1 MHGEAKSAFEP
12 QRLAVLFYFGD
23 LQYWK
28 MPQIAADAL
37 EQGFD
42 GNALRRLAGIAN
54 PVESEIPQAEI
65 DAAFREMGVIAPI
78 PRQEARLIL
87 AAESARRATS
97 GVSNV
102 FDEATHI
109 RIHLC
114 ELKDP
119 PDELRRIVDLSKEA
133 KVAPRDKWELLE
145 HELRHAMSEFVSRRT

>member
-1 MHGEAKSAFEP
+1 MHGETKNAFEP
-12 QRLAVLFYFGD
+12 HKLAVLFYFGD

-28 MPQIAADAL
+28 MPQVAADAL

-42 GNALRRLAGIAN
+42 GTALRRLAGMAD
-54 PVESEIPQAEI
+54 PVESDIPQAEI
-65 DAAFREMGVIAPI
+65 DSAFREMGVIAPI
-78 PRQEARLIL
+78 PKQEARLIL
-87 AAESARRATS
+87 AAESAKRAIS

-133 KVAPRDKWELLE
+133 KVAPRSRWEHLE
-145 HELRHAMSEFVSRRT
+145 HELRRTMAEFVSKRK

>member
-1 MHGEAKSAFEP
+1 
-12 QRLAVLFYFGD
+12 
-23 LQYWK
+23 
-28 MPQIAADAL
+28 MPKAP
-37 EQGFD
+37 
-42 GNALRRLAGIAN
+42 RTRIAN